1 MGAGLAVRSLEQ
13 YAMAVT
19 APARPVD
26 LAHLSRYTGGDHAL
40 NAEVLKLFVGQAEQ
54 LIARLRIHLDK
65 ADAKGWH
72 DVTHSLKGAAR
83 GMGAFELGDA
93 AAAAEPLDLTA
104 QAPEAGRAV
113 EQMRALNC
121 CVKLFVEAY
130 LKV

>member
-1 MGAGLAVRSLEQ
+1 MS
-13 YAMAVT
+13 VT

-26 LAHLSRYTGGDHAL
+26 LAHLALYTGGDLAL

-65 ADAKGWH
+65 ADGKGWH

-83 GMGAFELGDA
+83 GIGAFDLADA

-104 QAPEAGRAV
+104 QASEAGQAV
-113 EQMRALNC
+113 EQMRSLNT

-130 LKV
+130 LKA